1 MRFELSKTLLIA
13 ESSDGVWI
21 VRSSRS
27 ETLVRSSNSVCTAE
41 SVDPTPT
48 SLPIAIA
55 LFHYA

>member
-1 MRFELSKTLLIA
+1 MCFELSNIFLIA

-21 VRSSRS
+21 VRSSRRD
-27 ETLVRSSNSVCTAE
+27 TFVRSSNSVRTSE

-48 SLPIAIA
+48 SLPIATV